1 MSGITV
7 RPVSAEELAEILP
20 VYAFAREQMKRTGN
34 PNQWAGD
41 YPSRLMVAQ
50 DVLRGVQFVCED
62 EEGAVVGTFCL
73 QAGPEKSYLKIEG
86 EPWLNDVPYFVVHR
100 FGARTSGRGVGG
112 AMMDWICKAANNV
125 RTDTHED
132 NVDMQALL
140 ESRGFKRCG
149 TIHLADGS
157 PRIGYHY
164 ARPDERTLD
173 KGGILSWLPWR
184 HTGLGR

>member
-1 MSGITV
+1 MQI
-7 RPVSAEELAEILP
+7 RIAEKADLDAIME
-20 VYAFAREQMKRTGN
+20 VYDRAREHMRDAGN
-34 PNQWAGD
+34 PNQWADG
-41 YPSRLMVAQ
+41 YPSRLMIAQ

-62 EEGAVVGTFCL
+62 EDEAVVGTFCL

-86 EPWLNDVPYFVVHR
+86 EPWLNDVPYFVIHR
-100 FGARTSGRGVGG
+100 FAARESGAGVGG
-112 AMMDWICKAANNV
+112 AMMDWVCKAANNV

-132 NVDMQALL
+132 NADMQALL
-140 ESRGFKRCG
+140 ESREFKRCG

>member
-1 MSGITV
+1 MQI
-7 RPVSAEELAEILP
+7 RIAEKADLDAIME
-20 VYAFAREQMKRTGN
+20 VYDRAREHMRDAGN
-34 PNQWAGD
+34 PNQWADG

-62 EEGAVVGTFCL
+62 DDGAIVGTFCL

-86 EPWLNDVPYFVVHR
+86 EPWLNDVPYFVIHR
-100 FGARTSGRGVGG
+100 FAARESGAGVGG

-132 NVDMQALL
+132 NAGMQALL

-149 TIHLADGS
+149 AIHLADGS

>member
-1 MSGITV
+1 MQI
-7 RPVSAEELAEILP
+7 RIAEKADLDAIME
-20 VYAFAREQMKRTGN
+20 VYDRAREHMREAGN
-34 PNQWAGD
+34 PNQWADG
-41 YPSRLMVAQ
+41 YPSRLMIAQ

-62 EEGAVVGTFCL
+62 DEGAIVGTFCL

-86 EPWLNDVPYFVVHR
+86 EPWLNDVPYFVIHR
-100 FGARTSGRGVGG
+100 FAAHESGAGVGG

-125 RTDTHED
+125 RTDTHEA
-132 NVDMQALL
+132 NAGMQALL
-140 ESRGFKRCG
+140 ESREFKRCG
-149 TIHLADGS
+149 TIHLTDGS